1 MLVSR
6 PVRTRVTSPVP
17 GWLWRLLIAMVLT
30 QTAVFLVRPA
40 LTYRALDLGAS
51 DVTVG
56 LLVAVYAFLPAL
68 LAVPIGRYSD
78 RRRPAPVFITGVAL
92 LGIGSAGL
100 AFAAQLATVTVATV
114 ALGLGAMII
123 MVGSQSVVARI
134 STEDTLDRDFGVVS
148 AAASVGQMIGPLLTG
163 FILGGGGG
171 LAGTT
176 IVFLLGAGLCVAA
189 LAFTGRYPDRPAPSV
204 VDDHP
209 PSWADTVAVLRRPAV
224 PGAMIASIS
233 LLTTVD
239 LLVAYLPLIGERV
252 GIGTEVVG
260 ILLSLRAAS
269 SVLSRVL
276 IGVLVRRF
284 SRAQLIGASTI
295 VTAVLVPPIAFIGN
309 PWVLGVLLVILGFF
323 LGLGQPLTMTV
334 ITTAVPPNSRGAA
347 LAVRMLGNKSGQ
359 VALPAIIASA
369 TAAVGIGGGFAVLGM
384 ILAAGSAAAIVSRPP
399 NANGDPGPGMTP
411 PD

>member
-1 MLVSR
+1 MSR
-6 PVRTRVTSPVP
+6 SVCWSRSTH
-17 GWLWRLLIAMVLT
+17 
-30 QTAVFLVRPA
+30 
-40 LTYRALDLGAS
+40 
-51 DVTVG
+51 
-56 LLVAVYAFLPAL
+56 FLPAL

-163 FILGGGGG
+163 FILAGGGGG

-189 LAFTGRYPDRPAPSV
+189 LAFTGRYPDRPAPNV

-295 VTAVLVPPIAFIGN
+295 VTAVLVPPIAFTGN
-309 PWVLGVLLVILGFF
+309 PWCWGCCW
-323 LGLGQPLTMTV
+323 
-334 ITTAVPPNSRGAA
+334 S
-347 LAVRMLGNKSGQ
+347 SS
-359 VALPAIIASA
+359 ASSS
-369 TAAVGIGGGFAVLGM
+369 VW
-384 ILAAGSAAAIVSRPP
+384 GSP
-399 NANGDPGPGMTP
+399 
-411 PD
+411 